1 MMLKT
6 IADTD
11 STAPMMLKTY
21 DLSLTMT
28 SKARL
33 LVNLGSRGMTNIL
46 QEQYIFFLLLVK

>member
-1 MMLKT
+1 MMV
-6 IADTD
+6 
-11 STAPMMLKTY
+11 KTY